1 MKILITGAKGQLGR
15 ALMAQLQKE
24 KPSYVLIPTDGEQ
37 VDITDEQ
44 VVHTYIKGERP
55 DVIINCAAYTAV
67 DAAQQDETKAY
78 AVNALGAKYLAQVS
92 EEIESKLVH
101 ISTDYVFDGLERVH
115 KKEEDAVHPLNIY
128 GKTKWAG
135 EEYVRQYC
143 SRHFILRTAWLYGE
157 GNNFVRTM
165 LKLSQTQQEL
175 NVVGD
180 QYGTPTYTK
189 DLAKV
194 IINLIETEYYGTY
207 HASCQGECSWYDF
220 ACAIF
225 RLKEIPIKV
234 NCITTDQFVRPAKRP
249 SYVVLDNNKL
259 QQIGLDTFRHWEEA
273 LADYLKSDSTWQR
286 AHLEGGNNGQD

>member
-1 MKILITGAKGQLGR
+1 MKILITGAKGQLGI
-15 ALMAQLQKE
+15 ALIAQLQEK
-24 KPSYVLIPTDGEQ
+24 KPSYVIIPTDGEQ

-67 DAAQQDETKAY
+67 DAAQQDDTKAY

-92 EEIESKLVH
+92 EEIGSKLVH

-115 KKEEDAVHPLNIY
+115 KKEEDAVNPLNIY

-135 EEYVRQYC
+135 EEYVRQC
-143 SRHFILRTAWLYGE
+143 CLRHFILRTAWLYGE

-189 DLAKV
+189 DLARV

-234 NCITTDQFVRPAKRP
+234 NCITTDQFERPAKRP
-249 SYVVLDNNKL
+249 PYAVLDNDKL
-259 QQIGLDTFRHWEEA
+259 QQIGLDTLRHWEEA
-273 LADYLKSDSTWQR
+273 LADYLESDSTWQR

>member
-234 NCITTDQFVRPAKRP
+234 NCITTDQFERPAKRP

-259 QQIGLDTFRHWEEA
+259 QQIGLDSLRHWEDA
-273 LADYLKSDSTWQR
+273 LEDYLEVDKTWQR
-286 AHLEGGNNGQD
+286 ANLAGGNNGQD